1 MLRRVEDRS
10 AAGGARTSINSMPPS
25 AAPVATKSDRERRS
39 VSSPCATPSDSGI
52 REISGRSCGIS
63 TTARFTKANRC
74 AFSRFRTGPSATC
87 GNTSR
92 NRTFRSCRSTTRSQ
106 RKVVF
111 RGTNWIPIDDPEDVR
126 DGETAVTEWVRF
138 RTLGC
143 MPCTG
148 AVKSEATTIEEIVAE
163 AGAATRSERE
173 TRVIDHG
180 ANTMEDKKREGYF

>member
-1 MLRRVEDRS
+1 MRVFPLSNWTERDVWQYIQEQNIPIVPLYY
-10 AAGGARTSINSMPPS
+10 AR
-25 AAPVATKSDRERRS
+25 
-39 VSSPCATPSDSGI
+39 
-52 REISGRSCGIS
+52 
-63 TTARFTKANRC
+63 
-74 AFSRFRTGPSATC
+74 
-87 GNTSR
+87 
-92 NRTFRSCRSTTRSQ
+92 Q

-111 RGTNWIPIDDPEDVR
+111 RGTNWIPIDNPEDVR
-126 DGETAVTEWVRF
+126 EGETLVTEWVRF

-148 AVKSEATTIEEIVAE
+148 AVKSQATTIEEIVAE